1 MIRAR
6 SGELAPGD
14 RVVLS
19 GLKTTSLNGV
29 VGDLVEFDMES
40 GRWRV
45 TLPDGDKAI
54 KPENLTPML
63 VVEPIAAPHGT
74 TERAPPPVGT
84 TVFVGNLAWQASWQD
99 LKDHFRTVGE
109 VTHAE
114 VILVPGTTRS
124 KGCGHVTF
132 ANASDAATAISTLND
147 TVICHRMIFVREV
160 IYNDNG
166 TEILCRLSGDGR
178 TATA

>member
-1 MIRAR
+1 MRDPLPLPKGALGAPNPLCPPLPRFSSCAGIRF
-6 SGELAPGD
+6 
-14 RVVLS
+14 V
-19 GLKTTSLNGV
+19 
-29 VGDLVEFDMES
+29 
-40 GRWRV
+40 
-45 TLPDGDKAI
+45 
-54 KPENLTPML
+54 
-63 VVEPIAAPHGT
+63 
-74 TERAPPPVGT
+74 
-84 TVFVGNLAWQASWQD
+84 VFVGNLAWQASWQD